1 MQAKDIFLHYVLYKS
16 VSTYLVIFRAVTGGV
31 IGGKTMAYP
40 PVAYGLAFINLGLT
54 FYMDAGKD
62 YGTDP
67 RGFIGWE
74 NETKTVFFAGVI
86 TKSAVSQP
94 SRQRGCGGSSLF
106 SRALVSLVFRF
117 RISNIFT
124 IFTIFTPRYNSLKT
138 H

>member
-1 MQAKDIFLHYVLYKS
+1 
-16 VSTYLVIFRAVTGGV
+16 
-31 IGGKTMAYP
+31 MAYP

-86 TKSAVSQP
+86 TKSAVSQIRP

-106 SRALVSLVFRF
+106 SYSLLSRLSFPEIKYF
-117 RISNIFT
+117 HDFHGTMASKHILSLM
-124 IFTIFTPRYNSLKT
+124 SLKSGMKG
-138 H
+138 

>member
-1 MQAKDIFLHYVLYKS
+1 M
-16 VSTYLVIFRAVTGGV
+16 

-86 TKSAVSQP
+86 TKSAVSQVRP
-94 SRQRGCGGSSLF
+94 SRLWRQQPFFTCSVLQGSSLSFFVSGIQIF
-106 SRALVSLVFRF
+106 SRFS
-117 RISNIFT
+117 
-124 IFTIFTPRYNSLKT
+124 RYDDLKT
-138 H
+138 HIEFDVIEIIHEGLK